1 MALAVGLAEV
11 DVALRWLATT
21 APLLTSIAAVT
32 GAVIAVLG
40 YRKWLPEIVGTRKV
54 ELAEEIISSFYQAR
68 DTIAWARFPGS
79 WGNEAKTREAS
90 GLESEQEKAMKD
102 AYFLPI
108 ERLRAQGELFSGLQS
123 KKYRA
128 MAYFGPEAAK
138 PFDRLKSVHG
148 EIMTAASML
157 IRTYR
162 RDERPVKSHE
172 RWLEKIGWNDESD
185 SATSLSKEID
195 SIITQVERFYGHW
208 LIRR

>member
-1 MALAVGLAEV
+1 MALAIGLAEV
-11 DVALRWLATT
+11 DVAIRWLATT

-54 ELAEEIISSFYQAR
+54 ELAEYIISTFYQAR

-79 WGNEAKTREAS
+79 WGNESNTREAS
-90 GLESEQEKAMKD
+90 GLESWQEKVIKD

-108 ERLRAQGELFSGLQS
+108 ECLQAQSELFSGLRS

-138 PFDRLKSVHG
+138 PFDRLKSVHS

-162 RDERPVKSHE
+162 RDDRTARSHE
-172 RWLEKIGWNDESD
+172 RWLEKIGWNDESG
-185 SATSLSKEID
+185 SAISLSKEID
-195 SIITQVERFYGHW
+195 SIISQVERFYGQW
-208 LIRR
+208 LMRR